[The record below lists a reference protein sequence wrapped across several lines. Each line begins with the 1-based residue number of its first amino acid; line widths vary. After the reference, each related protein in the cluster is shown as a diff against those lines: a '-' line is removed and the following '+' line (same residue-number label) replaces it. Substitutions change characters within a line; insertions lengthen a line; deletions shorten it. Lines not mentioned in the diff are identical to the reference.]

1 MTDIGQKIKELR
13 SAKMMTQQELAGDHI
28 TRNMLSRIE
37 NGCALPSL
45 PTLLYIA
52 ERLGVPAGYLLVSG
66 DEEYQYKKSGKMP
79 DIMRAFRAGDWD
91 ICADLCRSLGA
102 VDDELG
108 FLMYLCLFY
117 SAKEAFNTGDF
128 RKSLEL
134 FESARDCVSLTA
146 YPVDIMNSEAE
157 AYVFCISCISPSLT
171 ANIETVSS
179 MPHSALSDP
188 FCRYFS
194 LVYAIDSGSAPVFN
208 AADYVSQAD
217 GDNPLFARH
226 ITAKLKMK
234 TGQYSEAY
242 HILRRVLS
250 ADEKIP
256 APVLYFIFS
265 DLEICCRSLS
275 DYRGAYEYS
284 NDKTGMLER
293 FLG

>member
-1 MTDIGQKIKELR
+1 MTNIGQKIKELR
-13 SAKMMTQQELAGDHI
+13 SAKMMTQQELAGDQI

-66 DEEYQYKKSGKMP
+66 DEEFRYKKAGKMP
-79 DIMRAFRAGDWD
+79 DIMRAYCAGDWD
-91 ICADLCRSLGA
+91 ICADLCRSLGS

-108 FLMYLCLFY
+108 YLMYVCLFN
-117 SAKEAFNTGDF
+117 SAKDAFNVGDF

-134 FESARDCVSLTA
+134 FDSARACASMTV
-146 YPVDIMNSEAE
+146 YPVNIMNEEVE
-157 AYVFCISCISPSLT
+157 AYIFCISCISPSLT
-171 ANIETVSS
+171 ANIETVSAL
-179 MPHSALSDP
+179 PYSALSDP

-194 LVYAIDSGSAPVFN
+194 IVYAIDAGNAPALDPVN
-208 AADYVSQAD
+208 YTSDADE
-217 GDNPLFARH
+217 DNRLFTEH
-226 ITAKLKMK
+226 ITAKLKMRS
-234 TGQYSEAY
+234 GQYNEAY

-256 APVLYFIFS
+256 APILYFIFS
-265 DLEICCRSLS
+265 DLEVCCRSLS
-275 DYRGAYEYS
+275 DYKGAYEYS